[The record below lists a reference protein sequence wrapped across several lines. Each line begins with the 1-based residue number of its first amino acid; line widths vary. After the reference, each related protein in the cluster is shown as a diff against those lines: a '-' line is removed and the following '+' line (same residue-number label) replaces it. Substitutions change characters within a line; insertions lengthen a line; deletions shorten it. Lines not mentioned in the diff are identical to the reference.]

1 MWTTDLHFK
10 EFMEKNMRATVKG
23 NFSQTF
29 SVSSTIEE
37 LNLIDLLL
45 NWRKDLSSCD
55 YLYANLYLDFFKNH

>member
-1 MWTTDLHFK
+1 
-10 EFMEKNMRATVKG
+10 MRGTVKG

-55 YLYANLYLDFFKNH
+55 YLYANLYLDFLKNH